1 MVSKVCSTGSNGSV
15 NWPWSVRSV
24 TRAKMVNTTILQMTF
39 RPQMKAGVG
48 RCGVQGIQEENS
60 EGYES

>member
-1 MVSKVCSTGSNGSV
+1 MQYRFERKCELAMEC
-15 NWPWSVRSV
+15 VRSV